1 MAVKGLDIFKLSPKK
16 NCKECGSPT
25 CMAFC
30 MKVAQ
35 GAVPITKCPY
45 MSEEAIA
52 LLSEAT
58 APPMQTITV
67 GAHKLGGETVMMRHE
82 KTLVNR
88 NLFAATL
95 DTSMDDASIEERI
108 ALVKKVD
115 YERIGEREMVECVF
129 VHDAGDCAKFVELCK
144 KAAAL
149 PDRTVIIDTKDV
161 ETAKAAVEAIKDSK
175 PILNGANKD
184 NFNDMNEIAKAAGLV
199 LGVSGTDLS
208 ELHDTVAALEK
219 AGNKNLI
226 LDVTAPTIK
235 ETFANAVLVR
245 RTAIKDGD
253 RTFGYPSIVNLGVLC
268 NHDEHLETALA
279 AMFVVKY
286 GSIIVMDKVGYAEAL
301 PLYGL
306 RQNIFTDPQKPMKVA
321 PGIYPINGAG
331 PDDPCALT
339 VDFAL
344 TYFLV
349 SGELERSKIPV
360 NLLITDAS
368 GMSVLTAWAAGKFS
382 STSVKKFFDEFDVAS
397 KINNRTLII
406 PGKVAVMKGEI
417 QDKLPEYSVIVGPTE
432 AVQLVKYLRDEE
444 WKKSY
449 VDKSAAKPAEGQAA
463 AEPAAPAKPVIPAP
477 PIVVTGPY
485 MIDDKPVAYKG
496 HDPASQTFVTIGE
509 RIHCISPAIR
519 RAMDSY
525 DEGPILKRA
534 AEQIAAGATYL
545 DVNIGPAE
553 SNGPELMQWAV
564 QLLQQNFNNV
574 PLALDTAN
582 QKAIEAGIKVYNR
595 TNGKPIVNSADAGS
609 RIGNIDLAAAN
620 DAIVIALCSADGI
633 AKDNEE
639 RMMHCHNM
647 LERGLSHGMSSDDL
661 WFDPLFLVIK
671 GMQDKQMD
679 VLNAIKAFSDEGLKS
694 TGGLSN
700 NSNGMPKHI
709 RPIMDSAMVA
719 MAMMQGL
726 TSAIVNPCDLRL
738 METIKSC
745 DIIKN
750 HNLYADSYLEI

>member
-45 MSEEAIA
+45 MSEEAVA

-58 APPMQTITV
+58 APPMKTIEV
-67 GAHKLGGETVMMRHE
+67 GTHKLGGETVMMRHE

-95 DTSMDDASIEERI
+95 ATDMDDAAIDARIEGI
-108 ALVKKVD
+108 KKVD

-129 VHDAGDCAKFVELCK
+129 VHDAGDSAKFVELCK

-161 ETAKAAVEAIKDSK
+161 DTAKAAVEAIKDNK

-184 NFNDMNEIAKAAGLV
+184 NFAAMSEIAKAAGLV
-199 LGVSGTDLS
+199 LGVSGKDLS
-208 ELHDTVAALEK
+208 ELHDTVAELEK

-268 NHDEHLETALA
+268 DHNEHLETALA
-279 AMFVVKY
+279 SMFVVKY
-286 GSIIVMDKVGYAEAL
+286 GSIIVMDKIGYAEAL

-382 STSVKKFFDEFDVAS
+382 STSVKKFFDEFDIAS

-417 QDKLPEYSVIVGPTE
+417 QDKLPEWNVVVGTRE
-432 AVQLVKYLRDEE
+432 AVELVKFLRDGEHI
-444 WKKSY
+444 K
-449 VDKSAAKPAEGQAA
+449 AAEAA
-463 AEPAAPAKPVIPAP
+463 AASKTPAAEKKEAADANAPLDFEKIAASIPA
-477 PIVVTGPY
+477 IEVVDMGVT
-485 MIDDKPVAYKG
+485 YKQR
-496 HDPASQTFVTIGE
+496 DPESPKFVTIGE
-509 RIHCISPAIR
+509 RIHCISPVIR
-519 RAMDSY
+519 EAMNTMNP
-525 DEGPILKRA
+525 EPILKRA
-534 AEQIAAGATYL
+534 AEQIKAGATYL

-553 SNGPELMQWAV
+553 SNGPELMTWAV
-564 QLLQQNFNNV
+564 KLLQENFNNV

-582 QKAIEAGIKVYNR
+582 KRAIEAGIKVYNH

-609 RIGNIDLAAAN
+609 RISYIDLAAAN
-620 DAIVIALCSADGI
+620 DAICIALCSADGI
-633 AKDNEE
+633 AKDNDE
-639 RMMHCHNM
+639 RMMHCHHM
-647 LERGLSHGMSSDDL
+647 LERGMSLGMEATDL
-661 WFDPLFLVIK
+661 WFDPLFLVVK

-679 VLNAIKAFSDEGLKS
+679 VLNAIKLFSDEGLKS

-700 NSNGMPKHI
+700 NSNGAPKNV
-709 RPIMDSAMVA
+709 RPIMDSALVA

-726 TSAIVNPCDLRL
+726 TSAIVNPNDLRL

-745 DIIKN
+745 DIFKN
-750 HNLYADSYLEI
+750 NELYSDSYLDA